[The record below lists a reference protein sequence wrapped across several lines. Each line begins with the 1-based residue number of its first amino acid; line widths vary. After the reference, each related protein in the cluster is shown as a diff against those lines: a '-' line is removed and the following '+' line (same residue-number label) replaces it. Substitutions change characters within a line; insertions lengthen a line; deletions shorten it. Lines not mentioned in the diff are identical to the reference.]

1 MTLASVNGKTYTG
14 MSKLLLIHN
23 SDKLFDVLQPPDDK
37 RPNFYWYTD
46 RFVSHIGTFKYIY
59 IFVVNPKRDNVELRC
74 RREPFD
80 FDAMHKD
87 WLYFRD
93 YEDGKYPDKHYAEAG
108 IAMSFSKLKPVVIL
122 RATGN
127 EKDGLKLD
135 YEIIKPSKR
144 FGKKTIVRL
153 FKEPYNEIYKD
164 KPVSFSDIPE
174 LAKLIPEI
182 EDTLPFKSI
191 KPNADDK
198 YNYDD
203 WLPMSTHKGGT
214 WL

>member
-1 MTLASVNGKTYTG
+1 

-23 SDKLFDVLQPPDDK
+23 SNMLFDTLQPPDNK

-59 IFVVNPKRDNVELRC
+59 IFVVNPKEDNVELRC
-74 RREPFD
+74 RAEPFD
-80 FDAMHKD
+80 FDALHKGFMHFKE
-87 WLYFRD
+87 YHQ
-93 YEDGKYPDKHYAEAG
+93 GKHPHYKMNIESG
-108 IAMSFSKLKPVVIL
+108 IAMSFSKLTPSVIL

-127 EKDGLKLD
+127 EEDGLKLD

-144 FGKKTIVRL
+144 FGKKTVIRL

-164 KPVSFSDIPE
+164 KPVRFSDIPE
-174 LAKLIPEI
+174 LAKLIPEM

-191 KPNADDK
+191 KQNADDK
-198 YNYDD
+198 YTYDD

>member
-1 MTLASVNGKTYTG
+1 MSVNGKTYVV

-23 SDKLFDVLQPPDDK
+23 SDMLFDTLQPPDDK

-46 RFVSHIGTFKYIY
+46 RFVSHIGTSKYIY

-80 FDAMHKD
+80 FDALHKD

-93 YEDGKYPDKHYAEAG
+93 YKDGKYPDKHYAEAG

-127 EKDGLKLD
+127 EKDGLKID
-135 YEIIKPSKR
+135 YEIVKPSKR
-144 FGKKTIVRL
+144 FGKKTVIRL

-164 KPVSFSDIPE
+164 KPLKFSHIPE
-174 LAKLIPEI
+174 LAKLIPNL
-182 EDTLPFKSI
+182 DDVLPFKEI
-191 KPNADDK
+191 EPNSQGK
-198 YNYDD
+198 YIYEG
-203 WLPMSTHKGGT
+203 WLAMPTQNSNST